1 MKQFFHILQD
11 LGFDFAL
18 MLAGLFGGIAFVSKP
33 NEMNRAQKLLT
44 VITGVSSANYLTPI
58 AMYFMK
64 LPNQF
69 GFALG
74 FLIGFSGLKSIEM
87 IIKKYEQN
95 KAKKNE

>member
-1 MKQFFHILQD
+1 MKQLFHLLQD
-11 LGFDFAL
+11 LGLDFAL

-44 VITGVSSANYLTPI
+44 IITGVGSANYLTPV

-69 GFALG
+69 GFALA
-74 FLIGFSGLKSIEM
+74 FLIGFSGLKSIEYA
-87 IIKKYEQN
+87 IKKYED
-95 KAKKNE
+95 KKTKEK